1 MTMTN
6 SELKNINKVHADIA
20 RDASLKFFN
29 TLSKAK
35 LKKGSLQKLCNE
47 HLKTKIK
54 RLKKAVV
61 FDLDSTLCDC
71 SWRIKY
77 AIDKNWNA
85 FHSGC
90 ALDTSITNNIL
101 LAKLLQEEGYELLI
115 FTGRT
120 EKYRGDTNQWLSA
133 RGIYS
138 DHIAMR
144 SDYNRAQAKDL
155 KLGFLRSFKNL
166 GYDVQMIFDDDKSVR
181 DHLSNHGY
189 LVINSNL

>member
-1 MTMTN
+1 MKN
-6 SELKNINKVHADIA
+6 KKLKSEEHIQKVSDT
-20 RDASLKFFN
+20 FFN
-29 TLSKAK
+29 LMMDNMK
-35 LKKGSLQKLCNE
+35 LQVVPMFQKPRGKE
-47 HLKTKIK
+47 K
-54 RLKKAVV
+54 LKKAVV

-77 AIDKNWNA
+77 AVDKNWDT

-155 KLGFLRSFKNL
+155 KLGFLRSFKKL

-181 DHLSNHGY
+181 DHLSSHGY